1 MEIDMIKS
9 LTAATALGL
18 TALAGVGVFAPQA
31 FAKGVAQPGYY
42 KGDLDAFHGNANS
55 LIQALQAFHNASDA
69 RVVEIRFTDKNGDP
83 GYYAVLQKHG
93 RADFV
98 HIDETGRSV
107 ELTSASL
114 PDWML
119 RENSKM
125 DLRFDRKATVPLA
138 QAISTAEAANG
149 GAPAVA
155 AGIARSASNPDSD
168 VHAYNVLLDEGGRA
182 QRVSVDSVTG
192 QIISDPQALTA
203 WP

>member
-1 MEIDMIKS
+1 MIKS
-9 LTAATALGL
+9 LAAATALGL
-18 TALAGVGVFAPQA
+18 TALVGARASAQ
-31 FAKGVAQPGYY
+31 GVAQPGYY
-42 KGDLDAFHGNANS
+42 KGDLDAFHGGPQS
-55 LIQALQAFHNASDA
+55 LIKALDAFHNDADA

-83 GYYAVLQKHG
+83 GYSAVLQKHG
-93 RADFV
+93 RTDFV

-107 ELTSASL
+107 ELSSASL

-119 RENSKM
+119 TRKSKL
-125 DLRFDRKATVPLA
+125 DLRFDRKATISLA

-182 QRVSVDSVTG
+182 QRVSVDSRTG

>member
-1 MEIDMIKS
+1 MIKS
-9 LTAATALGL
+9 LAAATALGL
-18 TALAGVGVFAPQA
+18 TALMGAAASAQ
-31 FAKGVAQPGYY
+31 GVAQPGYY
-42 KGDLDAFHGNANS
+42 KGDLDAFHGDAQS
-55 LIQALQAFHNASDA
+55 LIQALHAFHMGSDA
-69 RVVEIRFTDKNGDP
+69 RVVEIRFSDKNGDP

-98 HIDETGRSV
+98 RVDETGRSV

-119 RENSKM
+119 KRNSKV

-138 QAISTAEAANG
+138 QAISTAEAAYN
-149 GAPAVA
+149 GAPAIA

-168 VHAYNVLLDEGGRA
+168 VHAYNVLLDESGRV
-182 QRVSVDSVTG
+182 QRVAVDSMTG
-192 QIISDPQALTA
+192 QIILDPQALTA

>member
-1 MEIDMIKS
+1 MIKS
-9 LTAATALGL
+9 LAAATALGL
-18 TALAGVGVFAPQA
+18 TALMGAAAAAQGVS
-31 FAKGVAQPGYY
+31 QPGYY
-42 KGDLDAFHGNANS
+42 KGDLDAFHGDAQS
-55 LIQALQAFHNASDA
+55 LIQALHAFHMGSDA
-69 RVVEIRFTDKNGDP
+69 RVVEIRFSDKNGDP

-98 HIDETGRSV
+98 RVDETGRSV

-119 RENSKM
+119 NRNSKV

-138 QAISTAEAANG
+138 QAISTAEAAYN
-149 GAPAVA
+149 GAPAIA

-168 VHAYNVLLDEGGRA
+168 VHAYNVLLDEGGRV
-182 QRVSVDSVTG
+182 QRVAVDSMTG